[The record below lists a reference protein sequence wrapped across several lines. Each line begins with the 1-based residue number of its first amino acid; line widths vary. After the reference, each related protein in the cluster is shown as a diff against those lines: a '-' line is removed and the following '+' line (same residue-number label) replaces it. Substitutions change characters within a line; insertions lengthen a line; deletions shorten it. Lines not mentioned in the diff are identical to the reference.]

1 MAERVIKQGLSA
13 IFIRVLEGE
22 MESLIQTRSVFQ
34 SRQQFGRRMKL
45 RDMSD
50 VVLYRLPGSQSFIVF
65 P

>member
-50 VVLYRLPGSQSFIVF
+50 VGR
-65 P
+65 

>member
-13 IFIRVLEGE
+13 IFIRVLRGE

-50 VVLYRLPGSQSFIVF
+50 VVLYRLSGGQTFIVF